1 MSTLASRLRASRSS
15 PRQAGVRVA
24 VALGGM
30 AVAGVPFSVLVLF
43 VESHWH
49 PLLELDGSARDGLH
63 RYALA
68 HPAFVTLMRLIS
80 DSGSAL
86 AWQLVVVGAAAVL
99 LLRRRVRLALFVIVT
114 NLGSS
119 IVNGFVKT
127 AVDRARPIVNH
138 PFLHE
143 PGKSFPSGHAQAA
156 VVGYGVLLLVV
167 LPFLD
172 RMWRSVAVGVAVV
185 LVAAIGFSRIALAAH
200 FVSDVLAA
208 YLLGLA
214 WVALMASAFHV
225 WARPHPQAPDR
236 AGSLTHNSGNAP
248 AADRE
253 SPLL

>member
-1 MSTLASRLRASRSS
+1 MSTLASRLHASRSS
-15 PRQAGVRVA
+15 SRQGGVRVA

-30 AVAGVPFSVLVLF
+30 AIAGVPFSVLVLF

-99 LLRRRVRLALFVIVT
+99 LLRRRVHLALFVIVT

-119 IVNGFVKT
+119 LVNGFVKT
-127 AVDRARPIVNH
+127 
-138 PFLHE
+138 
-143 PGKSFPSGHAQAA
+143 A

-172 RMWRSVAVGVAVV
+172 RMWRRVAVGVAVV
-185 LVAAIGFSRIALAAH
+185 MVAAIGFSRIALAAH

-214 WVALMASAFHV
+214 WVALMASVFHV
-225 WARPHPQAPDR
+225 WARPQPQAPDR
-236 AGSLTHNSGNAP
+236 AGSLTRNYGNAP

-253 SPLL
+253 SPLP